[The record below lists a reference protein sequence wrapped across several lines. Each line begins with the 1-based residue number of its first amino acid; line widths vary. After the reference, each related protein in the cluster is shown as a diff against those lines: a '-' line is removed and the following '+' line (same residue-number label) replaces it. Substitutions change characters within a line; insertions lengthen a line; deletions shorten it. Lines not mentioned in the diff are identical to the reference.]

1 MQPIYALCI
10 TQVCVVKGLV
20 RCDLRWRLNTVG
32 PPLGLNVA
40 GNNKTRK
47 NQALVQVIFE
57 Q

>member
-1 MQPIYALCI
+1 MQPFYALCI